1 MTQTA
6 PQPPSDGKQIL
17 ESRISA
23 VTVYPDRAL
32 ITRSAKLTLTGT
44 EQELIIQGLPLTVQ
58 TDSVRAKGSG
68 TVSVRL
74 LGVQTERVFAT
85 APVEAR
91 VAELTEQMRIIEEQ
105 KRAITDALE
114 TLNLQRQ
121 LVNNLGEKYLD
132 RFSAIQP
139 PQNVDLPEIASL
151 LDFIGSR
158 DTDYAA
164 QVAQRER
171 QKQELEQQLSV
182 LERQKRQAQQPS
194 YRDNYSSYSVIV
206 AIEPAG
212 SGEFELEISYI
223 VQKVSWTPLYDLRSN
238 ATGDRLNLTYLAE
251 IKQKTGEDW
260 QAVPLTLSTAQ
271 PAIKTLPNKL
281 QPIYIIGTNAN
292 RAAIGTNA
300 NLAADRQTRG
310 GGGRGVSHHEAI
322 SVALDFDQQM
332 AELDDL
338 EDIFQAA
345 EMALSAPPVIQA
357 EEVAAA
363 ATNTGGTVT
372 FRLDRDSTIPSDDRP
387 HKVTIFNQEYPCR
400 TQHICIPHLSTH
412 AYLEA
417 NIINPSDGATLLPG
431 KANIFRENSLIGT
444 TELENVA
451 PGQPFK
457 LNLGIDE
464 SIKIDRVLVERNTEQ
479 LGNYRR
485 VTYGYRIKIA
495 NLSDRKTQLRLI
507 EQLPVSRNEQIKV
520 RLLRTSPQIE
530 LGEMGL
536 LEWNLTLQP
545 KSVRQSTRE
554 IYYQSTSEYP
564 SNFSISLL

>member
-1 MTQTA
+1 MTQTT
-6 PQPPSDGKQIL
+6 PQPPTEGKQIL

-23 VTVYPDRAL
+23 VTVYQDRAS

-44 EQELIIQGLPLTVQ
+44 EQELIIQGLPLTLE
-58 TDSVRAKGSG
+58 TESVRARGSG
-68 TVSVRL
+68 TVTVRI

-105 KRAITDALE
+105 KRSITDALE

-151 LDFIGSR
+151 LDFIGAR

-171 QKQELEQQLSV
+171 EQQELEKQLSV
-182 LERQKRQAQQPS
+182 LEKQKQKVQQPAYQNS
-194 YRDNYSSYSVIV
+194 YSSYSIYV

-212 SGEFELEISYI
+212 AGEFELEISYI
-223 VQKVSWTPLYDLRSN
+223 VTQASWTPLYDLRTS

-281 QPIYIIGTNAN
+281 QPIYIVGEAPSENN
-292 RAAIGTNA
+292 E
-300 NLAADRQTRG
+300 LS
-310 GGGRGVSHHEAI
+310 GRGTTWNPMEHHSKAARSLFPSPPSEFDELEA
-322 SVALDFDQQM
+322 
-332 AELDDL
+332 
-338 EDIFQAA
+338 IFQAA
-345 EMALSAPPVIQA
+345 EISLDTPNIPA

-400 TQHICIPHLSTH
+400 TQHICVPHLSTH

-417 NIINPSDGATLLPG
+417 NIVNPSDGATLLPG
-431 KANIFRENSLIGT
+431 QANIFRENTLIGN

-451 PGQPFK
+451 PGQTFK

-545 KSVRQSTRE
+545 KSARQSTRE

-564 SNFSISLL
+564 TNFRISLL

>member
-6 PQPPSDGKQIL
+6 AQPPTEGKQIL

-23 VTVYPDRAL
+23 VTVYQDRAL
-32 ITRSAKLTLTGT
+32 ITRSANLTLTGT
-44 EQELIIQGLPLTVQ
+44 EQELIIQGLPLTLE
-58 TDSVRAKGSG
+58 TESVRARGSG
-68 TVSVRL
+68 TVNVRL
-74 LGVQTERVFAT
+74 LGVQTERVFST

-105 KRAITDALE
+105 KRAITDVLE
-114 TLNLQRQ
+114 TLNLQRE
-121 LVNNLGEKYLD
+121 LVKNLGDKYLD

-151 LDFIGSR
+151 LDFIGAR

-171 QKQELEQQLSV
+171 EQKELEKQLSV
-182 LERQKRQAQQPS
+182 LEKQKQKVQQPAYQNS
-194 YRDNYSSYSVIV
+194 YSSYSIYV

-223 VQKVSWTPLYDLRSN
+223 VSKASWTPLYDLRTST
-238 ATGDRLNLTYLAE
+238 TGDRLNLTYLAE

-260 QAVPLTLSTAQ
+260 QGVPLTLSTAQ

-281 QPIYIIGTNAN
+281 LPIYIVGESPSEKNE
-292 RAAIGTNA
+292 
-300 NLAADRQTRG
+300 LA
-310 GGGRGVSHHEAI
+310 GRGTGDYSKEELKRYRHHVTSQFSLPEFDELEAI
-322 SVALDFDQQM
+322 F
-332 AELDDL
+332 E
-338 EDIFQAA
+338 AA
-345 EMALSAPPVIQA
+345 EIDLVTPTIPA
-357 EEVAAA
+357 EEVAAT

-372 FRLDRDSTIPSDDRP
+372 FHLDRDSTIPSDDRP

-400 TQHICIPHLSTH
+400 TQHICVPRLSTH

-417 NIINPSDGATLLPG
+417 QIINPSDGATLLAG
-431 KANIFRENSLIGT
+431 KANIFRENTLIGN

-451 PGQPFK
+451 PGQTFK

-545 KSVRQSTRE
+545 KSNRQSTRE

-564 SNFSISLL
+564 TNFRISLL

>member
-1 MTQTA
+1 MTQTT
-6 PQPPSDGKQIL
+6 PQPPTDGKQIL

-23 VTVYPDRAL
+23 VTVYQDRAS

-58 TDSVRAKGSG
+58 TNSVRARGSG
-68 TVSVRL
+68 TVAVRL

-85 APVEAR
+85 EPVEAR
-91 VAELTEQMRIIEEQ
+91 VAELTQQMRILEEQ
-105 KRAITDALE
+105 NRAITDALE

-171 QKQELEQQLSV
+171 EKQELENQLSV
-182 LERQKRQAQQPS
+182 LEKQKQKVQQPS
-194 YRDNYSSYSVIV
+194 YRNNYSSYSVIV

-223 VQKVSWTPLYDLRSN
+223 VTQVSWTPLYDLRTS
-238 ATGDRLNLTYLAE
+238 ATGERLNLTYLAE

-281 QPIYIIGTNAN
+281 QPIYIVGEAPSENSE
-292 RAAIGTNA
+292 
-300 NLAADRQTRG
+300 LV
-310 GGGRGVSHHEAI
+310 GRGTTWNAMEHHTKGARSLFPSAPSEFDELEA
-322 SVALDFDQQM
+322 
-332 AELDDL
+332 
-338 EDIFQAA
+338 IFQAA
-345 EMALSAPPVIQA
+345 EISLDTPNIPA

-400 TQHICIPHLSTH
+400 TQHICVPHLSTH

-417 NIINPSDGATLLPG
+417 NIVNPSDGATLLPG
-431 KANIFRENSLIGT
+431 TANIFRENTLIGN

-451 PGQPFK
+451 PGQTFK

-464 SIKIDRVLVERNTEQ
+464 SIKIDRLLVERNTEQ

-507 EQLPVSRNEQIKV
+507 EQLPVSRSEQIKV

-545 KSVRQSTRE
+545 KSARQSTRE

-564 SNFSISLL
+564 TNLIISLV

>member
-1 MTQTA
+1 MTQVA

-23 VTVYPDRAL
+23 VTVYQDRAL
-32 ITRSAKLTLTGT
+32 ITRSANVTLTGT
-44 EQELIIQGLPLTVQ
+44 EQELIIQGLPLTLE
-58 TDSVRAKGSG
+58 TESLRARGSG
-68 TVSVRL
+68 TINVRL
-74 LGVQTERVFAT
+74 LGVQTERVFFT
-85 APVEAR
+85 EPVEAR
-91 VAELTEQMRIIEEQ
+91 VAELTEQMRILEEQ
-105 KRAITDALE
+105 NRAITDALE

-171 QKQELEQQLSV
+171 EKQELENQLSV
-182 LERQKRQAQQPS
+182 LEKQKQKVQQPS
-194 YRDNYSSYSVIV
+194 YRNNYSSYSVIV

-223 VQKVSWTPLYDLRSN
+223 VTQVSWTPLYDLRSN
-238 ATGDRLNLTYLAE
+238 ATGERLNLTYLAE

-281 QPIYIIGTNAN
+281 QPIYIIGRNVATMEA
-292 RAAIGTNA
+292 
-300 NLAADRQTRG
+300 LQTRG
-310 GGGRGVSHHEAI
+310 GGGGRGSRHEEL
-322 SVALDFDQQM
+322 SVALDLDQQM

-345 EMALSAPPVIQA
+345 EMALSAPVIPA

-372 FRLDRDSTIPSDDRP
+372 FRLNRDSTIPGDDRP

-400 TQHICIPHLSTH
+400 TQHICIPRLSTH

-431 KANIFRENSLIGT
+431 KANIFRENTLIGN

-451 PGQPFK
+451 PGQTFK

-485 VTYGYRIKIA
+485 ITYGYRIKIA

-507 EQLPVSRNEQIKV
+507 EQLPVSRSEQIKV

-545 KSVRQSTRE
+545 KSARQSTRE

-564 SNFSISLL
+564 TNLIISLV